1 MQTQVAELERRSS
14 TSREQI
20 DSITNQL
27 AELGDIRAQIIQNDM
42 RNATVIAEARESRD
56 AVRLYAT
63 TEASRAA
70 LLNDLQRRSE
80 RLERFLQRLS
90 DISSD
95 AALDLNNT
103 PADPT
108 VTVTSPAITATI
120 APTELIPSTTATPTA
135 RATTTATAAAA
146 TSSPTATPQP

>member
-63 TEASRAA
+63 AEASRAA